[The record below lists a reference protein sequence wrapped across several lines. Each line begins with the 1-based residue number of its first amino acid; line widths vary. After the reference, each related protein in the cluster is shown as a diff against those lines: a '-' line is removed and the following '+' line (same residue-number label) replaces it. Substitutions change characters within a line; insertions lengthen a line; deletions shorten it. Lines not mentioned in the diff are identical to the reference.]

1 MKLSGI
7 VLVVLVIVG
16 ALTLGVKLISGA
28 ISLVSGL
35 FNTILGLAVIIALIV
50 IVVWMLRYAAKNR

>member
-1 MKLSGI
+1 MKFSGI
-7 VLVVLVIVG
+7 VLIVLVIVG

-35 FNTILGLAVIIALIV
+35 FNTILGLAVILALIV
-50 IVVWMLRYAAKNR
+50 IVVWMLKFAAKNR

>member
-7 VLVVLVIVG
+7 VLIVLVIVG
-16 ALTLGVKLISGA
+16 ALTLGIKLISGA

-35 FNTILGLAVIIALIV
+35 FNTILGIAVIIALII
-50 IVVWMLRYAAKNR
+50 IVVWMLSYAAKNR